1 MVYEEQ
7 CVIQE
12 YDEERSRIGKNPA
25 VVWKRLQPQVS
36 NDGVQGTGGLLLCH
50 NISRTMV
57 LSPESDNT
65 L

>member
-12 YDEERSRIGKNPA
+12 YDEERSRIGKNSA

-36 NDGVQGTGGLLLCH
+36 NDGVQGTGGLLLWH
-50 NISRTMV
+50 NIS
-57 LSPESDNT
+57 P
-65 L
+65 